1 MQIPGVKGVPRN
13 AKSVPSLVK
22 RLKIDPE
29 LVRSHLAPD
38 PTLDRF
44 TRDNYFSD
52 PGGPL
57 APDPILVTF
66 EPFHEGCH
74 TFGIPGDPFHTW
86 YLHL

>member
-13 AKSVPSLVK
+13 AKSVSSLVK

-66 EPFHEGCH
+66 EPFHEG
-74 TFGIPGDPFHTW
+74 
-86 YLHL
+86 

>member
-13 AKSVPSLVK
+13 AKSVSSLVK

-57 APDPILVTF
+57 APDQPPIWRRYVIDGF
-66 EPFHEGCH
+66 VHPRVFC
-74 TFGIPGDPFHTW
+74 IPRPVDS
-86 YLHL
+86 